1 MSKEDW
7 RSPGAYA
14 YAAQLNG
21 HDMAWEFLRRNRAYQ
36 AEYVPLKAN
45 GDRGA
50 DQAARRW
57 GLRFPG

>member
-7 RSPGAYA
+7 SSPAAYD
-14 YAAQLNG
+14 YAAQLEAG
-21 HDMAWEFLRRNRAYQ
+21 GLAWEFLRRNQTYRSDHA
-36 AEYVPLKAN
+36 AVAAN

-50 DQAARRW
+50 DEAARRW